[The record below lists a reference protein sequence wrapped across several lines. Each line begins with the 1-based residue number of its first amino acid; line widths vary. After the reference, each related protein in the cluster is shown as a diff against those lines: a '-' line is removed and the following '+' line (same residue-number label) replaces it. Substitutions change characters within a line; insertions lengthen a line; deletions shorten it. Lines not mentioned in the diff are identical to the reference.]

1 MWAKPEHMQTG
12 IAAAIKSPNTPAHL
26 RPHLAKRLGNADP
39 LASDA
44 ENAAN
49 DNLGPEVQ
57 RGMKIAPSRL
67 RATINPPKKAAASPM
82 IGGAMPVASASAPQ
96 AATAGLVNPFARRI
110 GR

>member
-1 MWAKPEHMQTG
+1 MWAKQAHMTAG
-12 IAAAIKSPNTPAHL
+12 IQAAIKSPNTPAHL
-26 RPHLAKRLGNADP
+26 KPHLAKRLGNTDP

-44 ENAAN
+44 DNAAN

-82 IGGAMPVASASAPQ
+82 IGAATSIPSGAPQ

>member
-1 MWAKPEHMQTG
+1 MWAKQAHMTAG
-12 IAAAIKSPNTPAHL
+12 ITAAIKSPNTPAHL
-26 RPHLAKRLGNADP
+26 KPHLAKRLSSTTDP

-44 ENAAN
+44 DNAAN

-82 IGGAMPVASASAPQ
+82 IGAATSIPSGAPQ